1 MATPREER
9 GVLAPVSP
17 GICLHTV
24 WGKLLPF
31 HQILCASEYVAI
43 KDTLKSEQWLS
54 QLILFL
60 LKEPENQLI
69 YFLACGQKGTL

>member
-43 KDTLKSEQWLS
+43 KDTLKSRTVAFPTHS
-54 QLILFL
+54 FPS
-60 LKEPENQLI
+60 KR
-69 YFLACGQKGTL
+69 T